1 MRSFQVFARMT
12 PDQATAMMRGL
23 NEKVPAMFTQA
34 VHAAAAALKSR
45 PVFLLKQPFE
55 KRAAAVRRTL
65 ARVAAND
72 VASEIL
78 AVYFLECRRDLL
90 IEWLDLLGIEHEDG
104 TLAEDEPASPDDAKL
119 EEAISAFRAAGDD
132 PDRELLMQAFAAQEA
147 IEWSTLDARLE
158 TK

>member
-12 PDQATAMMRGL
+12 PDQATAMLRGL
-23 NEKVPAMFTQA
+23 NEKVPVMFTQA

-45 PVFLLKQPFE
+45 PVFLMKQPFE

-78 AVYFLECRRDLL
+78 AVYFLECRKELL
-90 IEWLDLLGIEHEDG
+90 IEWLDLLGIEHEEG
-104 TLAEDEPASPDDAKL
+104 TLAEDEPAAPEDAKL
-119 EEAISAFRAAGDD
+119 DEAVAAFRAADDD

-147 IEWSTLDARLE
+147 IEWPSLDAQLE
-158 TK
+158 TQ